1 MIYNDR
7 FYSFFGLKYNP
18 FEKNNADKFIFDSSD
33 YKEINI
39 RLHHLLNNKGIGLIT
54 GRPGLGKTT
63 AIRNFVSSLNKSLY
77 KVIYIPHSSL
87 TNMDLIYNLVK
98 EFGYEPTN
106 RKSKNIHLIQQA
118 ISDYS
123 DSKKMTPIIIL
134 DEANYLSSSFLN
146 DLKMIL
152 NFKMDSYD
160 KFVLLLIG
168 LPVILSTLNNA
179 CHEPLRQRIIMHY
192 DFEGFTNIDA
202 RNYIFGK
209 IEVAGGNPNIFDEGA
224 LQFIFNASQ
233 NIPRVIDKIMSYCL
247 LIASN
252 SKSSLITKEI
262 VENAL
267 TQFSI

>member
-1 MIYNDR
+1 MPYNEH

-18 FEKNNADKFIFDSSD
+18 FEKNNADKFNFESTDS
-33 YKEINI
+33 KEINI
-39 RLHHLLNNKGIGLIT
+39 RLLHLLNNKGIGLIT

-63 AIRNFVSSLNKSLY
+63 AIRNFVTSLNKSLY

-98 EFGYEPTN
+98 EFGYEPSA

-118 ISDYS
+118 ISDYA

-160 KFVLLLIG
+160 KFVLLLVG
-168 LPVILSTLNNA
+168 LPVIISTLNNA

-192 DFEGFTNIDA
+192 DLEGFTNNDV

-209 IEVAGGNPNIFDEGA
+209 LEVAGGNTNIFEEGA
-224 LQFIFNASQ
+224 LHLICNASQ
-233 NIPRVIDKIMSYCL
+233 NVPRIIDKIMSYCL

-252 SKSSLITKEI
+252 AKSPMITKEI
-262 VENAL
+262 IDNAL